1 MKVTQALAVAMIASI
16 NSPAVEQ
23 FMQGLFT
30 GLIQDD
36 NLNNL
41 QSCVKDAETL
51 ESVEKQLVADYE
63 VHDLLGLVDGVKL
76 LWATGHQIS
85 GDIADCKAVEQD
97 VQRIQEWAHI
107 FDSPKEFAQI
117 VVSNGL
123 ANIGA
128 LKADVTNVLSDDHS
142 KNYKDA
148 GLQVADIMTKTMGKV
163 PSAENPNS
171 FI

>member
-76 LWATGHQIS
+76 LWATSHQIS
-85 GDIADCKAVEQD
+85 GDIADCKAVEHD
-97 VQRIQEWAHI
+97 V
-107 FDSPKEFAQI
+107 
-117 VVSNGL
+117 
-123 ANIGA
+123 
-128 LKADVTNVLSDDHS
+128 
-142 KNYKDA
+142 
-148 GLQVADIMTKTMGKV
+148 
-163 PSAENPNS
+163 
-171 FI
+171 